1 MKRVAVVVLVACA
14 LLSWQGLAGEFP
26 IVGVRAPSF
35 DLPDLAGIQHSLD
48 EYLGSPIVIN
58 FWTTWCGAC
67 KYEFPVLQEFEQK
80 YSDQVQ
86 LVTICAGD
94 SEQEALETLEEK
106 GASFLVLYDEE
117 ETVSMAY
124 QPPRPHNKRRIV
136 AFPFSVFVD
145 ENGLVVY
152 ARIGIFVDLDKMVSL
167 LQDSGISLTEP
178 LVGQKEGRGRASGE

>member
-1 MKRVAVVVLVACA
+1 MKYVAAALLVACA
-14 LLSWQGLAGEFP
+14 LISWQGLGEEFP
-26 IVGVRAPSF
+26 IVGTQAPSF

-67 KYEFPVLQEFEQK
+67 KYEFPVLQKFDQK

-86 LVTICAGD
+86 LVTICAGN

-106 GASFLVLYDEE
+106 GASFLVLYDEK

-124 QPPRPHNKRRIV
+124 QPPRPHDKRRIV
-136 AFPFSVFVD
+136 AFPFSVFLD

-178 LVGQKEGRGRASGE
+178 IAAQREGRMRASGE

>member
-1 MKRVAVVVLVACA
+1 VKRVAVVVLVACA

-124 QPPRPHNKRRIV
+124 QPPRPHDKRRIV
-136 AFPFSVFVD
+136 AFPFSVFLD
-145 ENGLVVY
+145 ENGVVY

-167 LQDSGISLTEP
+167 LHGSGISLTEP
-178 LVGQKEGRGRASGE
+178 LVVQKEGRGRASGE